1 MFSSSVLENLKI
13 VDCSEAKVQY
23 LYLNHGALVQYQNT
37 NYMSSINQCL
47 WQPHQRKIKGLIHC
61 SKKTK
66 INLFTFSLYIN
77 LVYLNLIKKCLIAIY
92 KSKIMNLSL
101 LSCRC
106 IFSYHAMRASD
117 YILCKNISHDK
128 IADAASAGIRKCLQ
142 EHRNYMKYVLF
153 SKNRILLF
161 KL

>member
-1 MFSSSVLENLKI
+1 
-13 VDCSEAKVQY
+13 
-23 LYLNHGALVQYQNT
+23 
-37 NYMSSINQCL
+37 MSSINQCL

-77 LVYLNLIKKCLIAIY
+77 LVYLYLINKKCLIAIY